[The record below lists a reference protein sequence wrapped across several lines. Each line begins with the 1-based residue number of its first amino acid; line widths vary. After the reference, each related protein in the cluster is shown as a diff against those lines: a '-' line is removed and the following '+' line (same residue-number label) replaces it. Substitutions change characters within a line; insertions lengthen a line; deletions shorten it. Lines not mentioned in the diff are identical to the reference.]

1 MPPNTSSYIWLNKIA
16 LGEIENVPMGD
27 LLPTVLTPL
36 STDELSWQLSSLKS
50 HRSIRQSWN
59 NANDRCPVFSKPS
72 IFIYLSKQVPTT
84 HSSSINTDQAK
95 VLTSF
100 VSFLNASGKCC
111 TVHTKNILTKTMS
124 ESYS

>member
-16 LGEIENVPMGD
+16 LGEIESVPMGD

-36 STDELSWQLSSLKS
+36 STDVLSWQLSSLKS

-59 NANDRCPVFSKPS
+59 NAYDRCPVFSKS
-72 IFIYLSKQVPTT
+72 IYLSKQVPTT
-84 HSSSINTDQAK
+84 HSSSINMDQAK

-111 TVHTKNILTKTMS
+111 TVHTKNISTKTMS
-124 ESYS
+124 KSYS